1 MICSEIKWGNCF
13 EWRHGDAE
21 EKKIALPM
29 SHRMLGAGGE
39 TAILAN
45 ESSLGSRVKIDE
57 IIITESG
64 IP

>member
-1 MICSEIKWGNCF
+1 METK
-13 EWRHGDAE
+13 RR
-21 EKKIALPM
+21 KKIALPM
-29 SHRMLGAGGE
+29 SHSTLGAGGE
-39 TAILAN
+39 AAILAN